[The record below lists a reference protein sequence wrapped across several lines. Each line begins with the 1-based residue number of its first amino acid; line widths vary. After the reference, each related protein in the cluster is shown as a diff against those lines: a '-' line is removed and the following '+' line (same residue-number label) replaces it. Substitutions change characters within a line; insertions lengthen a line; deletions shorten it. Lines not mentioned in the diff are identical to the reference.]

1 MERRTGI
8 NKPSAYMKRRRRE
21 DFEIIQELLV
31 NFMTLKMKLQSF
43 NMLGK
48 YTFNKTVSHSRST
61 LF

>member
-1 MERRTGI
+1 
-8 NKPSAYMKRRRRE
+8 
-21 DFEIIQELLV
+21 L
-31 NFMTLKMKLQSF
+31 NFLTLKMKLQSF